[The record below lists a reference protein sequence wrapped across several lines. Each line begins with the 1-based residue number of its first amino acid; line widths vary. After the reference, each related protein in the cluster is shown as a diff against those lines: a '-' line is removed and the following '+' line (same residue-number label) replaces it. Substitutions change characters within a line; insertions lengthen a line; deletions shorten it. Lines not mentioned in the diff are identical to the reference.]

1 MVEIVN
7 NDIKLELSVENRS
20 ELELKVP
27 DIDKELNVGFVDNE
41 SDLSVSLSG
50 GLDADIIS
58 KLVIFLEQQ
67 V

>member
-27 DIDKELNVGFVDNE
+27 SIDKELNVGFVDNE

>member
-41 SDLSVSLSG
+41 SDLNVSLSG